1 MRIAIIGAG
10 AVGGWFGGR
19 LVETGHDVVFIARGQ
34 TLTALQDTGI
44 TLNDAPPIPVAAVP
58 ALSEA
63 GEVDV
68 VLLAIKVTAE
78 TDLPGILAGLGEEVP
93 VAVTQNS
100 VEVPRLVADVVGEA
114 RTWPGVV
121 RGYFHHTGPAAVEFH
136 GGPISYTWGTWDGS
150 TDPRVAELGVALTAA
165 GVDAVIRDDIFVDV
179 WAKAMFVVSTG
190 ALGALTG
197 EPLGQLRTRYRDSLA
212 AMMSEIHDT
221 ALAHGVPLPPAAVAD
236 TLAFADRMPPEAT
249 SSMHR
254 DLTSGAPAG
263 ETELDAQVG
272 AVCRM
277 GRAAGVDTR
286 LHDLLLAVLA
296 RRWHGGR
303 GLTTLG

>member
-19 LVETGHDVVFIARGQ
+19 LVETGHDVVFIARGE
-34 TLTALQDTGI
+34 TLTVLRDRGI
-44 TLNDAPPIPVAAVP
+44 TLNDAPPVPVPAVP

-63 GEVDV
+63 GEVDL
-68 VLLAIKVTAE
+68 VLLAVKATTE
-78 TDLPGILAGLGEEVP
+78 TDLTGMLAGLGEGVP

-100 VEVPRLVADVVGEA
+100 VEVPQLVADVVGTE
-114 RTWPGVV
+114 RTRPGVV
-121 RGYFHHTGPAAVEFH
+121 RGYFHHTGPGAVEFH
-136 GGPISYTWGTWDGS
+136 GGPISYTYGTWDGS
-150 TDPRVAELGVALTAA
+150 DDPRVDEFGAALTAA
-165 GVDAVIRDDIFVDV
+165 GVEAVIRDDIFVDV

-197 EPLGQLRTRYRDSLA
+197 APLGQLRTRYRDSLA
-212 AMMSEIHDT
+212 AMMTEIHHT
-221 ALAHGVPLPPAAVAD
+221 ALAHGVPLEPTAVAD
-236 TLAFADRMPPEAT
+236 TLAFADRMPAMAT

-254 DLTSGAPAG
+254 DLVSGAPAG

-277 GRAAGVDTR
+277 GDAVGVDTR
-286 LHDLLLAVLA
+286 LHDLLLTVLEQ
-296 RRWHGGR
+296 R
-303 GLTTLG
+303 GEQTPLG